1 MGDRRGF
8 VFQLGSLKKKLFVRP
23 GPTGVT
29 IAVNPRTVSPELQI
43 KCSLPGTTGLIE
55 ALGNAEAT
63 AVGSWGQSHL
73 FTQSLVL
80 LG

>member
-1 MGDRRGF
+1 M
-8 VFQLGSLKKKLFVRP
+8 
-23 GPTGVT
+23 
-29 IAVNPRTVSPELQI
+29 SPELQI

-55 ALGNAEAT
+55 ALGDAEAT